1 MLGHGVPHPV
11 VSGAGVAA
19 AVGDGDV
26 VQLES
31 LLVLAKKKIE
41 LEQGLKSSSCEY
53 RIV

>member
-11 VSGAGVAA
+11 VSGAGVAP
-19 AVGDGDV
+19 AVRDGDV

-31 LLVLAKKKIE
+31 LLVLANKKIE
-41 LEQGLKSSSCEY
+41 LEQGLKSSSCDY